1 MLQTPFLPVRATD
14 AKSASWARPPS
25 SVYSTVIRPDLSTW
39 GLSPAQEHPALQ
51 SCLFAPQLQ
60 QWVCTH
66 RGAVAPGSP
75 PAEKYLLILKVK
87 TSNRG
92 CSQNATMSLFNHIF
106 RILWHLDILG
116 ASLTGKSPPLAA
128 NSIFFFFL
136 VWIFVKAFFFF
147 CIGI

>member
-25 SVYSTVIRPDLSTW
+25 SVYSTVIRPNLSTW

-66 RGAVAPGSP
+66 RGGWPQAQ
-75 PAEKYLLILKVK
+75 KYLLILKVK

-106 RILWHLDILG
+106 CILWHFDILG
-116 ASLTGKSPPLAA
+116 ASLTGKSHPLAA

-147 CIGI
+147 FLYWDIAN